1 MPDLLGVQAPRFSFA
16 PESFSNAAVE
26 VIDLMSQV
34 GMPLDEWQGNA
45 CEIMLGERRDG
56 SWAAFEF
63 GLIVARQNG
72 KGGVLEARELGGLFL
87 FGEKH
92 IIHSAHEEG
101 TAAEAFLR
109 MKNLID
115 GTEWLAKRVHKMV
128 GSPGKQLIELRSGQ
142 RLSYKT
148 RTASGGRG
156 FSAPTV
162 ILDEAQN
169 LTSRQ
174 IAALM
179 PVVSAQPNA
188 QLIYAGTVMAG
199 ARTFRGIVDRGR
211 GKIGDRLAYAEWS
224 SPDDAASDDEQ
235 ALAQANPAMGIRIPL
250 EYIRAERESLIAA
263 GAEPEFRMER
273 MSIWPAVDALG
284 SVIPVADWAKAQDLT
299 AGMSTGAE
307 VALGVAISPARDWAS
322 VGIAGHRGDGT
333 TYVELVKHAIG
344 TDWLIPYLSGLV
356 SRVNPSAVCVDQQ
369 GPAGTLLP
377 ALGAAGLTVRV
388 SDTAAY
394 KAACGGFVDAVKSG
408 RIIHRGQQPLTDAA
422 HGVKERT
429 VGDAWVYARRDSG
442 VLVSP
447 LEAVTLAVWGLTPDL
462 SKKEFFVLNLNDF
475 SGDLS

>member
-1 MPDLLGVQAPRFSFA
+1 MPELLGVQTPRYSFA
-16 PESFSNAAVE
+16 PESFSNAAGE
-26 VIDLMSQV
+26 VIELMAEV
-34 GMPLDEWQGNA
+34 GMPLDEWQGKA
-45 CEIMLGERRDG
+45 CELMLGERADG

-87 FGEKH
+87 FDEKH

-115 GTEWLAKRVHKMV
+115 GTAWLSKRVHKMIA
-128 GSPGKQLIELRSGQ
+128 SPGKQLIVLRSGQ

-169 LTSRQ
+169 LSSRQ

-199 ARTFRGIVDRGR
+199 ARTFRGVVDRGR
-211 GKIGDRLAYAEWS
+211 NRIGDRLGYAEWS
-224 SPDDAASDDEQ
+224 APDDAASDDDS
-235 ALAQANPAMGIRIPL
+235 AIAQANPAAGIRIPF
-250 EYIRAERESLIAA
+250 EYIKAERESLIAA

-284 SVIPVADWAKAQDLT
+284 SVIPIADWAKSLNLT
-299 AGMSTGAE
+299 AGMASGVQ
-307 VALGVAISPARDWAS
+307 VALGVAVSPARDWAS

-333 TYVELVKHAIG
+333 TYVELVKHEIG
-344 TDWLIPYLSGLV
+344 TEWLIPYLAGLV
-356 SRVNPSAVCVDQQ
+356 SRVKPSAVCVDQQ
-369 GPAGTLLP
+369 GPAGTMLP
-377 ALGAAGLTVRV
+377 AMGAAGLVVRV

-394 KAACGGFVDAVKSG
+394 KSACGGFVDAVKAG
-408 RIIHRGQQPLTDAA
+408 RIVHRGQQPLTDAA
-422 HGVKERT
+422 HGVKERA
-429 VGDAWVYARRDSG
+429 VGDAFVYARRDSG

-462 SKKEFFVLNLNDF
+462 SKKEFFVQNLNA
-475 SGDLS
+475 LA